1 MSPLARRLS
10 GSRAVVRAISAA
22 HVAVYRLSG
31 GRLGARFRGMGF
43 LLLRTTGA
51 RSGRQRTT
59 PLLYIAD
66 GDALV
71 IVASNGGQ
79 ARHPGWL
86 FNLRRTPEVELVV
99 GREAWRACARIADPA
114 ERARLWLRVNEVYPY
129 QAYQDAASG
138 REIPVVVLDRL

>member
-10 GSRAVVRAISAA
+10 GSRAALRAISAT

-31 GRLGARFRGMGF
+31 GRLGASFNGMTF

-51 RSGRQRTT
+51 RSGRLRTT

-71 IVASNGGQ
+71 LVASNGGQ
-79 ARHPGWL
+79 ARHPDWL
-86 FNLRRTPEVELVV
+86 FNLRQTPEVELVV
-99 GREAWRACARIADPA
+99 GTDAWRARARIAGPT

-129 QAYQDAASG
+129 QAYQDAATS
-138 REIPVVVLDRL
+138 REIAVVVLDRL

>member
-10 GSRAVVRAISAA
+10 GSRAVLRAISAA

-31 GRLGARFRGMGF
+31 GRLGARFKGMGF
-43 LLLRTTGA
+43 LLLCTTGA
-51 RSGRQRTT
+51 RSGRRRTT

-71 IVASNGGQ
+71 VVASNGGQ
-79 ARHPGWL
+79 ARHPGWY
-86 FNLRRTPEVELVV
+86 FNLLRTPEVELVV
-99 GREAWRACARIADPA
+99 GTETWRARARIADPA
-114 ERARLWLRVNEVYPY
+114 ERARLWPRVNEVYPY
-129 QAYQDAASG
+129 QAYQDAATG